1 MLNDKMVEEIIT
13 KLSQDVSYK
22 LSDLILSYPEPLR
35 AVAMATVT
43 ACISSNLPT
52 MPKAERELY
61 ETVLSKMVV
70 ATIPLALDPRKWG
83 GPRS

>member
-61 ETVLSKMVV
+61 ETVLGKMVV
-70 ATIPLALDPRKWG
+70 ATIPPALDPRKWG

>member
-1 MLNDKMVEEIIT
+1 MSSDKMVEEIIS

-61 ETVLSKMVV
+61 ETALSKMVV
-70 ATIPLALDPRKWG
+70 ATIPPALDPRKWG